1 MPRTEDAPEAM
12 LTIDPPPRSSMPG
25 RNARMVRC
33 MDLTLR
39 SNEKS
44 QSRSEHS
51 STVPWWTKPAAL
63 TSASMGPV
71 SRASASTSCVE
82 STSRGRRSAP
92 LRPSSFAGSRSVAQT
107 AAPSRRK
114 VSAMARPIPCPA
126 AVTTAVLPC
135 NRSPIAPSLTLV
147 EAIMDRAGPNSSSP
161 VERRP
166 LSSGGV
172 EVRRVEPAL
181 ERLFARRPF
190 AVEHRKPSRVAISAF
205 DDHVLAEHAL
215 RGESEAQRRALR
227 GLVAVVALPLE
238 AAVAESVE
246 DVARQE
252 VDRLGRPARAGE
264 ARAELD
270 VPDLD
275 HIVRRIDPHERE
287 PALGAAGGGV
297 DRGEEQRIVGRG
309 RLGETALERCPT
321 RERPLPQVAPQ
332 PLGLGA
338 GAHREQSVP
347 VPAWVEG
354 FEADGTAF
362 KCAALGAGARDPG

>member
-25 RNARMVRC
+25 RNARTVRC

-63 TSASMGPV
+63 TSPSIGPV

-82 STSRGRRSAP
+82 RTSRGRRSAP

-126 AVTTAVLPC
+126 AVTTAVLAC
-135 NRSPIAPSLTLV
+135 KRSPIAPSLTLV
-147 EAIMDRAGPNSSSP
+147 GAIMDRAGPESNRP

-166 LSSGGV
+166 LPPGGV

-190 AVEHRKPSRVAISAF
+190 AVEHRKPSRVAVLAF
-205 DDHVLAEHAL
+205 DDHVLAEHAF

-238 AAVAESVE
+238 ATVAEVVE

-252 VDRLGRPARAGE
+252 IDRLGRPARAGG

-270 VPDLD
+270 VPVLD
-275 HIVRRIDPHERE
+275 RAVRRVDPHKRE
-287 PALGAAGGGV
+287 PALGAARGGV
-297 DRGEEQRIVGRG
+297 DRGEEQRGVGCG
-309 RLGETALERCPT
+309 THGEPALECGPV
-321 RERPLPQVAPQ
+321 RERRLPQIAPR
-332 PLGLGA
+332 PLSLGP
-338 GAHREQSVP
+338 GARREQIVP
-347 VPAWVEG
+347 VPARVER
-354 FEADGTAF
+354 FEAD
-362 KCAALGAGARDPG
+362 